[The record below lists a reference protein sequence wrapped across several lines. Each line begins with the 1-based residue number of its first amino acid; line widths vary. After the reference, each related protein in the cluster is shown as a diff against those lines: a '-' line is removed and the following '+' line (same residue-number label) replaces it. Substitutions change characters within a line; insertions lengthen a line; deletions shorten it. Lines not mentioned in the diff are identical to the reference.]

1 MTDLTHLN
9 ALEVNLSHER
19 VRLSQATAAQ
29 DIALRK
35 VWVAQ
40 LEREVADEYVFLGIA
55 PTTGVDLSVD
65 ELLAELQ
72 S

>member
-1 MTDLTHLN
+1 MTDLSHLN
-9 ALEVNLSHER
+9 ALELNLSHER

-40 LEREVADEYVFLGIA
+40 LEREIADERRFLGIVSTDDA
-55 PTTGVDLSVD
+55 DLSID
-65 ELLAELQ
+65 DLFAELQ